1 MKSLGP
7 AVLAA
12 FVAICTARM
21 LFERADFYVT
31 EALLKQ
37 GVNLPALPELPSL
50 SERPSDLVCFV
61 VVSLRQNPIFAL
73 T

>member
-12 FVAICTARM
+12 FVAICAARM
-21 LFERADFYVT
+21 LFEWADFDIT

-37 GVNLPALPELPSL
+37 GVNLPAPPGLPSL

-61 VVSLRQNPIFAL
+61 DISLRQNPIFAL